1 MNVNSFQ
8 IIALAVLAILFVGT
22 LLAAHKWIGRRGAA
36 FWCLVWIAAGVA
48 VVWPDLTTQIAKK
61 LGVSRGL
68 NLLVYTS
75 VVVML
80 VGFMMIYARL
90 RKLRR
95 DMTLLVRELAIRDA
109 EAERPA
115 APSSS
120 PSPDAH

>member
-1 MNVNSFQ
+1 MNSFQ
-8 IIALAVLAILFVGT
+8 IIAVAVLAILFVGT
-22 LLAAHKWIGRRGAA
+22 LLAARKWIGRRGAA
-36 FWCLVWIAAGVA
+36 FWCLVWVAAAVA
-48 VVWPDLTTQIAKK
+48 VVWPDLTTQIARK
-61 LGVSRGL
+61 LGVARGL

-109 EAERPA
+109 ETGSSEAGVQARPGGT
-115 APSSS
+115 
-120 PSPDAH
+120 D